1 MATRRVRWFPAIGRP
16 LFFALPPEASHRVAN
31 TLLGLPAPW
40 ARVGGVHHDP
50 ALAIEFCGLSLRNP
64 IGLAA
69 GFDKTCSHLGA
80 LGELGFGYVIGG
92 TITRAARAGNQLPRI
107 ARSPSRRSM
116 VNAMGLPNPGAEAVA
131 ATLRHRSRG
140 PAPRFVSL
148 ADEALADA
156 VSAFELLEPLVDG
169 VELNASC
176 PNVSWG
182 RDRDNEAHLAALL
195 RGLNASRHTPLF
207 VKLPP
212 FGTDVEREVVLAM
225 ATIAVDGG
233 ADGLTCSNT
242 RPVSETRLGPGL
254 GGLSGAAL
262 AVDTPRIV
270 REVGRAIGGSVPINA
285 CGGVS
290 SAEDAVA
297 CLEAGAATVQL
308 YTALLYEGPR
318 IVRTITEGLLPAID
332 AGRLDRPE
340 AVGAPPERNAG

>member
-1 MATRRVRWFPAIGRP
+1 MMGSMTRRVRWFPAIGRP
-16 LFFALPPEASHRVAN
+16 LFSSLPPEASHRVAN

-182 RDRDNEAHLAALL
+182 RDRDNEAHLRELVAAL
-195 RGLNASRHTPLF
+195 RGRSLKPLF

-212 FGTDVEREVVLAM
+212 FVTETEREVVM
-225 ATIAVDGG
+225 ALCRIAKEAG

-242 RPVSETRLGPGL
+242 RPVEDKRLAVGV
-254 GGLSGAAL
+254 GGLSGRAL
-262 AVDTPRIV
+262 WPHTPRIITEV
-270 REVGRAIGGSVPINA
+270 RAAVGDDLAINA
-285 CGGVS
+285 CGGIFTGHDV
-290 SAEDAVA
+290 VT
-297 CLEAGAATVQL
+297 CLDAGATTVQI
-308 YTALLYEGPR
+308 YTALIYEGPG
-318 IVRTITEGLLPAID
+318 V
-332 AGRLDRPE
+332 
-340 AVGAPPERNAG
+340 VGDLTADVAERATASRQS